1 MEEQITAA
9 RIANAICQDTSFA
22 GTYLLVEGK
31 RDVKLYGKFVDK
43 PSVRVKATW
52 GKYKLREVYG
62 ILRDRG
68 ISNALGIR
76 DADFLRIK
84 GNSKYS
90 ESFGD
95 AIFAT
100 DHHDAEVMIA
110 FSGAIDEYFSLI
122 SDEGQIEQFEKK
134 IGGPVLDLAISLCY
148 EIGCLRLA
156 NKRLSLG
163 LSFKPER
170 PEGNKIK
177 LHKFIDASNWS
188 LSRALMVNTVWEYSQ
203 NRGFIVASRDII
215 TKAVESISAEE
226 HSVAELING
235 HDLSAVLHIISTSGL
250 KSKNKLLQDSGCVED
265 LLIAV
270 FDIKR
275 FSLTEL
281 YEKTSRWSK
290 EKIGVSVFQ
299 SP

>member
-1 MEEQITAA
+1 MEDQITAA
-9 RIANAICQDTSFA
+9 RIANAICQDTSFV

-84 GNSKYS
+84 GNSKYNKNF
-90 ESFGD
+90 EE

-110 FSGAIDEYFSLI
+110 FSGAVDEYFSLI
-122 SDEGQIEQFEKK
+122 SDDEQIRQFEKK
-134 IGGPVLDLAISLCY
+134 IGRPVFDLAISLCY

-163 LSFKPER
+163 LSFKPEK

-188 LSRALMVNTVWEYSQ
+188 VSRALLINTVWEYSQ
-203 NRGFIVASRDII
+203 NRGFVVASRDDMM
-215 TKAVESISAEE
+215 KAVELISSEDHSIN
-226 HSVAELING
+226 ELING
-235 HDLSAVLHIISTSGL
+235 HDLSAVLHFISTSGL

-270 FDIKR
+270 FDIRR
-275 FSLTEL
+275 FSATEL
-281 YEKTSRWSK
+281 YEKTSNWSK

>member
-22 GTYLLVEGK
+22 GMYLLVEGK
-31 RDVKLYGKFVDK
+31 RDVKLYGKFVEK
-43 PSVRVKATW
+43 PSVRVKPTW

-68 ISNALGIR
+68 ISNTLGIR

-84 GNSKYS
+84 GNSKFS
-90 ESFGD
+90 ETFED
-95 AIFAT
+95 PIFVT
-100 DHHDAEVMIA
+100 DHHDAEIMIA

-122 SDEGQIEQFEKK
+122 SDADHIEQFEKK
-134 IGGPVLDLAISLCY
+134 IGSSIFDLTTSLCY
-148 EIGCLRLA
+148 EMGCLRLA

-163 LSFKPER
+163 LSFKPEK

-177 LHKFIDASNWS
+177 IHKFIDTSNWS
-188 LSRALMVNTVWEYSQ
+188 ISRSLMINTIWEYSQ
-203 NRGFIVASRDII
+203 NRGLNVASRDVIEQAI
-215 TKAVESISAEE
+215 KSVSTEGHSIN
-226 HSVAELING
+226 ELING

-275 FSLTEL
+275 FSVTKL
-281 YEKTSRWSK
+281 YERISVWSQ
-290 EKIGVSVFQ
+290 EKMGIGVFQ

>member
-1 MEEQITAA
+1 MEELITAA
-9 RIANAICQDTSFA
+9 RIANAICQDTSFS

-43 PSVRVKATW
+43 PSVRIKPTW

-84 GNSKYS
+84 GNSKFC
-90 ESFGD
+90 ETFDD

-110 FSGAIDEYFSLI
+110 FSGAIDEYFNLI
-122 SDEGQIEQFEKK
+122 SDADHIEQFENK
-134 IGGPVLDLAISLCY
+134 IGNSVFDLTISLCY
-148 EIGCLRLA
+148 EMGCLRLA

-163 LSFKPER
+163 LSFKPEK

-177 LHKFIDASNWS
+177 IHKFIDTSKWS
-188 LSRALMVNTVWEYSQ
+188 ISRSLMINTVWEYSQ
-203 NRGFIVASRDII
+203 NRGLSVASRETIGKSI
-215 TKAVESISAEE
+215 ESVSAEKHSIS
-226 HSVAELING
+226 ELING

-250 KSKNKLLQDSGCVED
+250 KSKSKLLQDSGCVED

-270 FDIKR
+270 FDLKR
-275 FSLTEL
+275 FSLTKL
-281 YEKTSRWSK
+281 YESISSWSK
-290 EKIGVSVFQ
+290 EKIGGGVFQ